1 MMKKAIH
8 LWALLCLPL
17 LLTAQRPVLGLP
29 YGHTQ
34 AVLSL
39 DFSSDGSQLLS
50 ASSDGTLMIWD
61 VTTGKLIKSSS
72 KQNQA
77 VFGAKFSPDGNYAFY
92 AWSFTEG
99 RAKVWDIRADRNFF
113 INEFNLA
120 QLSPDGRWGI
130 DYEKNLVSYPAQEK
144 QTLPEGVQPHGF
156 TPDGKS
162 FYQTNPGQMHLY
174 DLSTRKLTRTLALE
188 GLPEMYGDR
197 LRFSK
202 DGQIVSVST
211 IDLDT
216 NERIEK
222 SWRISDGQLVPPLQ
236 LPEINEELQSLQDI
250 SLDGK
255 YMLITENNGDAKLF
269 DLDRQ
274 QFTQTYPAPVSDDQ
288 SEIMMMTGGPMG
300 GAVAALSPD
309 NRLVAWGGGEGKII
323 LFDRESGRTLRK
335 MEAHTPGVGFIYLDP
350 DQRSLVSITTNDR
363 RLHYWDFTTGRMSR
377 SRALGNTELTDPSNT
392 PFFTSAADQQEVAR
406 QGDAYWPNTYG
417 GAPIMLTEEVRVVAL
432 SEDGAIGASWTG
444 ENDYD
449 NLGPDGFPES
459 KLSISIWD
467 MATKQKLRQLD
478 DIRTEIFSPGMGV
491 FSPDKK
497 FLLLGENDFWS
508 MRKSTS
514 RLVELESG
522 KLIHAF
528 PQEGYDVTSA
538 LAFSPDGNFIVIGNH
553 EGKIN
558 LYAASSGKL
567 LHAFPGHGG
576 SVARMIFS
584 ADGQKLYSSSAD
596 GTIRIWDTNTHEELL
611 YMIHVDEEDWVVVSP
626 GGLFDASQ
634 NAMNRLYYLVEN
646 KGKTDIVELEQLKA
660 RYYEPGLL
668 QKILGFSGER
678 TRSVAGLDQVSL
690 YPEVQAEIKGDQLN
704 VQLTARS
711 GGIGQVS
718 IFANGKEIAN
728 DANPQRKTTVSYDLR
743 LAQAYLFRHPDSTNL
758 ISLRV
763 YNKDGWLKSSSID
776 VAYRPT
782 AWSKGSGSGGN
793 SGWTGKLDPKMFVV
807 SLGTSDYTG
816 TNLDLQYATQDATA
830 IALALQSVGSNL
842 FSGGE
847 GTEVYCL
854 TTASPDSTGL
864 EGTPVQWQFASKEN
878 LQAVLTSIK
887 QKAKAEDVLLVYLSG
902 HGVTHGSAEQSQFYY
917 LTGSMASEAM
927 IEDAE
932 VRGKYT
938 ISSGELTQW
947 INDIPA
953 LKQVLVIDACNS
965 GKVVENLTGGTRNLN
980 SSQIRA
986 LDRMK
991 DRTGM
996 FVLSGSAA
1004 DKVSYEASEYG
1015 QGLLTYSLLQGMLGV
1030 ATRKTA
1036 DGDYVDV
1043 MKLFQY
1049 ARDEVPRLA
1058 TTINGVQTPMLGFPK
1073 TGASFDIGIVD
1084 QNTKI
1089 PIGNKKPVIIRS
1101 NFLNQASLKDDLG
1114 LIKLL
1119 ETEFRQET
1127 EKGKDADLIYVDV
1140 TDYPGAYS
1148 LSGLYTKDGE
1158 NINLTVKLF
1167 ENGQNP
1173 KDLQIPATDDPKRL
1187 VRLILREVKR
1197 ALE

>member
-1 MMKKAIH
+1 MKKAIH

-34 AVLSL
+34 AILSL
-39 DFSSDGSQLLS
+39 DFSSDGSKLLS
-50 ASSDGTLMIWD
+50 ASADGTLMIWD
-61 VTTGKLIKSSS
+61 VASGKLIKSSS
-72 KQNQA
+72 NQNQA
-77 VFGAKFSPDGNYAFY
+77 VFAAKFSPNGHYITY
-92 AWSFTEG
+92 AWSYTQG
-99 RAKVWDIRADRNFF
+99 SAKVWDIRTDKNFF
-113 INEFNLA
+113 LHEVNLS

-130 DYEKNLVSYPAQEK
+130 DFERNLVSYPGLEK
-144 QTLPEGVQPHGF
+144 QMLPEGVQPHGF

-162 FYQTNPGQMHLY
+162 FYRTSPGQLDLY
-174 DLSTRKLTRTLALE
+174 DLSTRKLIRTLALE

-197 LRFSK
+197 LSFSE
-202 DGQIVSVST
+202 DGQIVSTST
-211 IDLDT
+211 IDIDT
-216 NERIEK
+216 GERIEI
-222 SWRISDGQLVPPLQ
+222 SWSVADGQVVPPLQ
-236 LPEINEELQSLQDI
+236 LPDIDEEQQSLQEI
-250 SLDGK
+250 SADGK

-274 QFTQTYPAPVSDDQ
+274 QFTHTYPAPVSDGQ

-323 LFDRESGRTLRK
+323 LFDRESGRQLHK

-377 SRALGNTELTDPSNT
+377 SQALGATELTAPANT
-392 PFFTSAADQQEVAR
+392 PFFASAANQQEVAR
-406 QGDAYWPNTYG
+406 QSERYWLGTVG
-417 GAPIMLTEEVRVVAL
+417 GTPIPLTEEVSVFAL
-432 SEDGAIGASWTG
+432 SDDSSIGASWGG

-449 NLGPDGFPES
+449 NTGPDGAPGS
-459 KLSISIWD
+459 ILSISTWD
-467 MATKQKLRQLD
+467 MATKQKLRQWD
-478 DIRTEIFSPGMGV
+478 DIRMELFSPGMGI
-491 FSPDKK
+491 FSPNKK
-497 FLLLGENDFWS
+497 FLLLAENGYWN
-508 MRKSTS
+508 MRSSTS
-514 RLVELESG
+514 HLIDLESG
-522 KLIHAF
+522 KIIHSF
-528 PQEGYDVTSA
+528 VESGIDVTSS
-538 LAFSPDGNFIVIGNH
+538 LAFSPDGNYIVIGNY
-553 EGKIN
+553 EGGIK
-558 LYAASSGKL
+558 LFSASSGEL

-576 SVARMIFS
+576 IIARMVFS
-584 ADGQKLYSSSAD
+584 ADGRKLYTSSGD
-596 GTIRIWDTNTHEELL
+596 GTIRIWDVEARKELL
-611 YMIHVDEEDWVVVSP
+611 SLIHVDQEDWLVLSP
-626 GGLFDASQ
+626 DGLFDASQ
-634 NAMNRLYYLVEN
+634 NAMNRLYYLVDN
-646 KGKTDIVELEQLKA
+646 TGQTDIVELEQLKA

-668 QKILGFSGER
+668 QKVMGFSGER

-690 YPEVQAEIKGDQLN
+690 YPEVKTEIKGDQLN
-704 VQLTARS
+704 IQLTARS

-728 DANPQRKTTVSYDLR
+728 DANPQRKTTINYDLR
-743 LAQAYLFRHPDSTNL
+743 PAQQYLFRNPDSTNL

-776 VAYRPT
+776 LAYRPT
-782 AWSKGSGSGGN
+782 SWSKGSGSGGN
-793 SGWTGKLDPKMFVV
+793 SGWTGELDPRMFVV

-816 TNLDLQYATQDATA
+816 TNMDLQYATQDATA
-830 IALALQSVGSNL
+830 MALAMQSVGGNL

-847 GTEVYCL
+847 GIEVYCL
-854 TTASPDSTGL
+854 TTASADSTGL

-878 LQAVLTSIK
+878 LQSVLTAIK

-917 LTGSMASEAM
+917 LTSSMASEAM

-965 GKVVENLTGGTRNLN
+965 GKVVESLTGGTRNLN

-986 LDRMK
+986 LDRMR

-1004 DKVSYEASEYG
+1004 NKVSYEASEYG

-1058 TTINGVQTPMLGFPK
+1058 TTINGIQTPMLGFPK
-1073 TGASFDIGIVD
+1073 AGASFDIGIVN

-1101 NFLNQASLKDDLG
+1101 NFLNQATLKDDLG
-1114 LIKLL
+1114 LVKLL
-1119 ETEFRQET
+1119 ETEFRKET

-1158 NINLTVKLF
+1158 NINLTIKLF

-1173 KDLQIPATDDPKRL
+1173 VDLNIPATDDPKRL
-1187 VRLILREVKR
+1187 VRYILREVKR
-1197 ALE
+1197 ALL